1 MTLQQAT
8 HGTKQIKLNYGN
20 VPLLVFLIYET
31 IILPVFF
38 NSGMGLNSHCQGK
51 TSSEGLW
58 NQNTEIF
65 FRPI

>member
-51 TSSEGLW
+51 TSSEGL
-58 NQNTEIF
+58 
-65 FRPI
+65 